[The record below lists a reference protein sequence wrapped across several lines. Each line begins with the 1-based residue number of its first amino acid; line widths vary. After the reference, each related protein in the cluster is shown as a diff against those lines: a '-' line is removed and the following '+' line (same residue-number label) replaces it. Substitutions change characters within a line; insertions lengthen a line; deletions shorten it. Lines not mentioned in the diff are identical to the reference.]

1 MKTIYNFLIM
11 VVVFCLMGAILT
23 SCDDYL
29 DLTPKGATLLDNFND
44 LELLATGYYSNSSWE
59 YDEMEV
65 LVNDSYG
72 RPNSFMTT
80 LSQTNSVAYAE
91 LTYNESIDRASL
103 TESSGWY
110 SGNYSAIVCMNQV
123 VNATPSVDVSES
135 EKARLVAQARV
146 KRAYFHYLMVIPFC
160 KQYDASTA
168 AQEGGIPY
176 VTDINPGE
184 QNEKLTLQETYDQ
197 MLADCSDDVLAA
209 LPDEPTNVLLPGK
222 AFGYAVRAKILLQMK
237 NYSEAL
243 KYAEQSL
250 RYNAAIEDRTPIVND
265 PFSFTLEPTDVYNNF
280 FAEALSNGYYSYY
293 ISAETAALFE
303 DGDILK
309 DYAIYQQTDE
319 RTVYVWNW
327 DDIVG
332 LDNQVLCW
340 KAGAMRRNNT
350 GGITSEQMYYIAA
363 ECNIR
368 TGNISEGMRLVNEV
382 RKYRIAPD
390 KYQPLTA
397 TTEQEAMQQMQRC
410 KRIEC
415 LFTYNTFADMKRWN
429 TESNYTQTITR
440 TLAGQTYTLSP
451 TSPLWVFPFPKNATR
466 YNTTLTQN
474 Y

>member
-1 MKTIYNFLIM
+1 MKTRYNFLTM
-11 VVVFCLMGAILT
+11 VLVCCVVNATLT

-29 DLTPKGATLLDNFND
+29 DITPKGATLLDNFND
-44 LELLATGYYSNSSWE
+44 LELLAIGSYSNSSWE

-65 LVNDSYG
+65 IVNDSYG
-72 RPNSFMTT
+72 RFNTFTTT
-80 LSQTNSVAYAE
+80 LTQGNTVAAAE
-91 LTYNESIDRASL
+91 LTYNEGIDRANL
-103 TESSGWY
+103 TESSSWY
-110 SGNYSAIVCMNQV
+110 SGNYGAIASLNQV
-123 VNATPSVDVSES
+123 VNATPDVKASEA
-135 EKARLVAQARV
+135 EKARLIAQARV

-160 KQYDASTA
+160 KQYDATTA

-176 VTDINPGE
+176 VTDINLGK
-184 QNEKLTLQETYDQ
+184 QNEKLSLQETYDQ
-197 MLADCSDDVLAA
+197 MLADCTDDILAA

-243 KYAEQSL
+243 KYAEQSI
-250 RYNAAIEDRTPIVND
+250 RYNPAIEDRTAIVND
-265 PFSFTLEPTDVYNNF
+265 PFSFTLETTDVYNNF
-280 FAEALSNGYYSYY
+280 FTEALSNGYYSYY

-303 DGDILK
+303 EGDLLK

-332 LDNQVLCW
+332 LDDQVLCW

-368 TGNISEGMRLVNEV
+368 TGNIAEGMRLVNEV
-382 RKYRIAPD
+382 RKYRIAPEQ
-390 KYQPLTA
+390 YQPLTA
-397 TTEQEAMQQMQRC
+397 TTEQEAMRAMQRC

-429 TESNYTQTITR
+429 TEDAYRQTITR
-440 TLAGQTYTLSP
+440 QLAGQTYTLSP
-451 TSPLWVFPFPKNATR
+451 TSPLWVFPFPKEAVRFNSS
-466 YNTTLTQN
+466 LTQN